1 MVNQKGRHAP
11 PFFRLGRKMINVKSV
26 IAITA
31 RLAVE
36 PNAAVSESYQA
47 YKDALRSC
55 GTGECSE
62 NTLKKFALRF
72 YLECQKVLE
81 YLPITMQVVLKQIEF
96 KYKLV

>member
-1 MVNQKGRHAP
+1 
-11 PFFRLGRKMINVKSV
+11 MIDHRSV

-31 RLAVE
+31 RLGIDLDKM
-36 PNAAVSESYQA
+36 PNAAVSKSYQA
-47 YKDALRSC
+47 YKDALRAC